1 MQTYTRGGVGSGTR
15 KKINR
20 VRLVQVLTRQKT
32 GEKMSEIIRPY
43 AATMIQRH
51 SRRHQNWL
59 DYGQE
64 IGEFFNYL
72 LRFKYVVMNPNI
84 NQAIKNQ
91 LKDNLIQSIPVGR
104 TIERF
109 LNKPGLAHNITEL
122 RTTLNNNF
130 TFPQRNTGEYNHL
143 IWLLNET
150 QVMIDKEIHK
160 RVNFPLLPQRTVRA
174 RSSPTTVLDLAQGRR
189 LNTRRKRKN
198 KGKQ

>member
-32 GEKMSEIIRPY
+32 GERMSEIVRPY

-64 IGEFFNYL
+64 IGEFFNNL
-72 LRFKYVVMNPNI
+72 IRFKHAVMDPNI
-84 NQAIKNQ
+84 NQARKNEI
-91 LKDNLIQSIPVGR
+91 KDNLIQSIPLGR
-104 TIERF
+104 TLERF
-109 LNKPGLAHNITEL
+109 LDKPGLAHNITEL
-122 RTTLNNNF
+122 KTTLNNDF
-130 TFPQRNTGEYNHL
+130 TFPQRNTGAYNHL

-150 QVMIDKEIHK
+150 KVMIDREIHK
-160 RVNFPLLPQRTVRA
+160 RVNIPLIPQRSVRA
-174 RSSPTTVLDLAQGRR
+174 RSSPTSVLDLAQGRR

>member
-1 MQTYTRGGVGSGTR
+1 MTQTYKTGGVGR
-15 KKINR
+15 KTNR
-20 VRLVQVLTRQKT
+20 VKLVQVLTRQKT
-32 GEKMSEIIRPY
+32 GEIIPEIIRPY

-59 DYGQE
+59 EYGRK
-64 IGEFFNYL
+64 IGNFFNNL
-72 LRFKYVVMNPNI
+72 IRFKNVVPDSHVPL
-84 NQAIKNQ
+84 ARKNEI
-91 LKDNLIQSIPVGR
+91 KDNLMQSIPVGR
-104 TIERF
+104 TLERF

-122 RTTLNNNF
+122 KTTLNNDF
-130 TFPQRNTGEYNHL
+130 TFPQRNTGAYNHL

-160 RVNFPLLPQRTVRA
+160 RVIFPLIPQRSVRA
-174 RSSPTTVLDLAQGRR
+174 RSSPTSVLDLAQGRR